1 MRINIFN
8 GAGQVDYLYGLVSG
22 LAQFDD
28 DTIDVL
34 DADLTRHLFLPFRNV
49 RYHAVFNK
57 IPRDADFRT
66 KAGNSVRFYTLQIVH
81 LLRSKPGIVH
91 FQWLDRFILVDRIF
105 LPLLARLRG
114 HKVVVTV
121 HNINAGKR
129 DNRDSWLNRF
139 SLTTLYR
146 LSSHLIVHTVQSKD
160 ELLHE
165 FPIKPEKVSVI
176 KHGMNN
182 RVFQQGMSTAEARE
196 KLGLKQN
203 HKVIL
208 FFGNIDN
215 YKGLDLLIDSL
226 EHLNPDIQDEVRLT
240 IAGNSKVAS
249 YTESIKAAIAASRF
263 SEKISS
269 RIEHIPD
276 DEVEQYFMAAD
287 CIVLPYRNIYQSG
300 VIFMAYTFGLPII
313 VSDIGN
319 FRNDMIV
326 GRTGL
331 LLNNNTPEE
340 IGKEISVYFGSS
352 LYLNLPETRKQIK
365 DWAWDNYS
373 WNSIGQETR
382 KLYQSLLEHRN

>member
-22 LAQFDD
+22 LSQFDD

-34 DADLTRHLFLPFRNV
+34 DTDHTRELFLPFRNV
-49 RYHAVFNK
+49 RYHDVFK
-57 IPRDADFRT
+57 RIPRNSDFKI
-66 KAGNSVRFYTLQIVH
+66 KAKNSIRFYSLQIRH
-81 LLRSKPGIVH
+81 LLFSRAGIVH
-91 FQWLDRFILVDRIF
+91 FQWLDRFILVDRVV

-129 DNRDSWLNRF
+129 DNRDTFINRF
-139 SLTTLYR
+139 SLRALYQ
-146 LSSHLIVHTVQSKD
+146 LANHLIVHTVQSKN
-160 ELLHE
+160 ELLQE
-165 FPIKPEKVSVI
+165 FPVKPEKVSVI
-176 KHGMNN
+176 RHGMNN

-196 KLGLKQN
+196 KLGLKQS

-208 FFGNIDN
+208 FFGNIDS
-215 YKGLDLLIDSL
+215 YKGLDLLIESL
-226 EHLNPDIQDEVRLT
+226 EHLSPHIQEDVRLT
-240 IAGNSKVAS
+240 IAGNSKVAT

-263 SEKISS
+263 SEQISS

-326 GRTGL
+326 GKTGL
-331 LLNNNTPEE
+331 LLDNNTPEG
-340 IGKEISVYFGSS
+340 IGKEISAYFGSS
-352 LYLNLPETRKQIK
+352 LYINLPETRQQIK

-382 KLYQSLLEHRN
+382 KLYLSLL

>member
-22 LAQFDD
+22 LAQFEE

-34 DADLTRHLFLPFRNV
+34 DADLTRHLFVPFRNV

-66 KAGNSVRFYTLQIVH
+66 KARNSVRFYSLQIGH
-81 LLRSKPGIVH
+81 LLRSKRGIVH

-105 LPLLARLRG
+105 LPLLARIKG

-139 SLTTLYR
+139 SLATLYR
-146 LSSHLIVHTVQSKD
+146 LSSHLIVHTEQSKA

-165 FPIKPEKVSVI
+165 FPINPGKVSVI

-182 RVFQQGMSTAEARE
+182 RVFQQGLSTAEAR
-196 KLGLKQN
+196 KNLGLKQN

-208 FFGNIDN
+208 FFGNIDS

-226 EHLNPDIQDEVRLT
+226 EHLNPDIQTDVRLV
-240 IAGNSKVAS
+240 IAGNSKVAA
-249 YTESIKAAIAASRF
+249 YTQSIKSAIEASRF
-263 SEKISS
+263 SEQISS

-319 FRNDMIV
+319 FRNDMVI
-326 GRTGL
+326 GKTGL
-331 LLNNNTPEE
+331 LLNDNTPEE
-340 IGKEISVYFGSS
+340 IGKEISAYFGSH
-352 LYLNLPETRKQIK
+352 LFLNLPETRQQIK
-365 DWAWDNYS
+365 DWAWSNYS
-373 WNSIGQETR
+373 WQTIGAETR
-382 KLYQSLLEHRN
+382 KLYQTLKLKP